1 MSHSTTTSSA
11 KKQPDHSGLPAAL
24 LNASGL
30 RSSWRKLSYCW
41 HDPDAPADVAAA
53 HRFRQFRALLQQM
66 PVSAFDCMVCSLIYA
81 WIFWADA
88 TPGLLIG
95 WCAAVWAS
103 SGAGLIIWQ
112 RHKAETNHQACA
124 RAVRLLTAS
133 VAISGL
139 LFAVMLAY
147 LFGRTNITGQILV
160 TAFFATAIPH
170 GAFHTARWPWAG
182 ALWGSAM
189 CVGGTFT
196 LLLLYGTTY
205 LYLAVLLSLYGIS
218 VVASVLITSRLFVKS
233 LIAESEVERQ
243 KQVIGLLLND
253 FEDDASD
260 WLWETDEQGRLR
272 HISTRL
278 ASTLD
283 TSVATLHAQPMSIAL
298 LGRKGSA
305 DAEGRQAFS
314 QLEHAFA
321 SATTFRDI
329 VVPIEQA
336 GEIGWWSLSGK
347 PLTDAAGTIT
357 GWRGVGTDITAERRR
372 QKAERDL
379 LASREAAARLAG
391 ELDTA
396 RRIQMGLL
404 PDLATSFAGETRF
417 SIAAILEPA
426 REVGGDYYECFR
438 LDERRICFAVADV
451 SGKGVPASLFMAM
464 TKALA
469 ASMARLSKD
478 LGEAVRDVAN
488 ELDRNNPE
496 MLFVTAFIAVLDIVS
511 GELSF
516 VSAGHDAPV
525 LLRHGMLSRI
535 DLGEALGPPMCGVPD
550 YPFRAV
556 TRQLEAGDT
565 LYLFTDGVT
574 EATDGQDFFGTE
586 RLLHSLAAQPAQSP
600 VAACA
605 DALRVSVRSFE
616 ANHLPADDLTIL
628 VLRWHGGAGG

>member
-1 MSHSTTTSSA
+1 ML
-11 KKQPDHSGLPAAL
+11 K
-24 LNASGL
+24 ASGL
-30 RSSWRKLSYCW
+30 AITWRKLSYCW
-41 HDPDAPADVAAA
+41 CDPDAPADVAAA
-53 HRFRQFRALLQQM
+53 HHFRQFRALLQQM
-66 PVSAFDCMVCSLIYA
+66 PVSAFDCIVCSVIYA
-81 WIFWADA
+81 WIFWQDA

-103 SGAGLIIWQ
+103 SSAGLFIWQ
-112 RHKAETNHQACA
+112 RYKAETDHQTCA
-124 RAVRLLTAS
+124 RAVRLLTTS
-133 VAISGL
+133 VALSGF

-147 LFGRTNITGQILV
+147 LFGRTDMTGQILI
-160 TAFFATAIPH
+160 TAFFAATIPH

-182 ALWGSAM
+182 CLWGIAM
-189 CVGGTFT
+189 CAGGALTM
-196 LLLLYGTTY
+196 LLLYGITY
-205 LYLAVLLSLYGIS
+205 AYLALLLVLYGIS

-272 HISTRL
+272 HISNRL
-278 ASTLD
+278 A
-283 TSVATLHAQPMSIAL
+283 ATLGTPVAALHEQPMAITL
-298 LGRKGSA
+298 LGRKGKA
-305 DAEGRQAFS
+305 EAEGRQAFA
-314 QLEHAFA
+314 QLEEAFA
-321 SATTFRDI
+321 TAQAFRDI
-329 VVPIEQA
+329 VVPIER
-336 GEIGWWSLSGK
+336 GEEIGWWSLSGK
-347 PLTDAAGTIT
+347 PLSNEAGAIT
-357 GWRGVGTDITAERRR
+357 GWRGVGTDISAERQR

-379 LASREAAARLAG
+379 LKTREAAARLAG

-469 ASMARLSKD
+469 ASMTRLSTD
-478 LGEAVRDVAN
+478 LGDAVREVAN

-496 MLFVTAFIAVLDIVS
+496 MLFVTAFIAVLDIIS
-511 GELSF
+511 GELRF

-525 LLRHGMLSRI
+525 LLRDGTLSRI
-535 DLGEALGPPMCGVPD
+535 DLGDALGPPMCGVPD
-550 YPFRAV
+550 YPFRST
-556 TRQLEAGDT
+556 TRQLQPGDT
-565 LYLFTDGVT
+565 LCLYTDGVT
-574 EATDGQDFFGTE
+574 EATDGQSFFGTE
-586 RLLHSLAAQPAQSP
+586 RLLHSLAAQSAQAP

-605 DALRVSVRSFE
+605 DALRISVRSFE
-616 ANHLPADDLTIL
+616 ATHLPADDLTIL
-628 VLRWHGGAGG
+628 VLRWHGGANN

>member
-1 MSHSTTTSSA
+1 MPSA
-11 KKQPDHSGLPAAL
+11 EKLLNPSGRLAAL

-30 RSSWRKLSYCW
+30 MSSWRKLSYCW
-41 HDPDAPADVAAA
+41 RDPDAPADVVAA
-53 HRFRQFRALLQQM
+53 HRFRQHRALLQQM
-66 PVSAFDCMVCSLIYA
+66 PVTAFDCMVCSVIYA
-81 WIFWADA
+81 WIFWQDA
-88 TPGLLIG
+88 TPGLLLG

-103 SGAGLIIWQ
+103 SGSSLFVWQ
-112 RHKAETNHQACA
+112 RSKSATNYQACA

-133 VAISGL
+133 IGLSGL

-147 LFGRTNITGQILV
+147 LFGHTNMTGQILL
-160 TAFFATAIPH
+160 TAFFASAIPH

-182 ALWGSAM
+182 SLWGIAM
-189 CVGGTFT
+189 CLGGALT
-196 LLLLYGTTY
+196 LLVLYGISY
-205 LYLAVLLSLYGIS
+205 AYLALLLVLYGIS

-260 WLWETDEQGRLR
+260 WLWETDDRGRLR
-272 HISTRL
+272 HISNRL
-278 ASTLD
+278 ADTLGMP
-283 TSVATLHAQPMSIAL
+283 VAALHEQPMSITL
-298 LGRKGSA
+298 LGRKGTAES
-305 DAEGRQAFS
+305 EGRQAFA
-314 QLEHAFA
+314 QLEGAFGA
-321 SATTFRDI
+321 ARAFRDI
-329 VVPIEQA
+329 VVPIELA
-336 GEIGWWSLSGK
+336 GELGWWSLSGK

-357 GWRGVGTDITAERRR
+357 GWRGVGSDITAERRR

-379 LASREAAARLAG
+379 LATREAAARLAG
-391 ELDTA
+391 ELDAA

-404 PDLATSFAGETRF
+404 PDLATSFADETRF

-478 LGEAVRDVAN
+478 LGEAVREVAN

-525 LLRHGMLSRI
+525 LLRQGSLSRI
-535 DLGEALGPPMCGVPD
+535 DLGEALGPPMCGIPD

-556 TRQLEAGDT
+556 NRQLEPGDT
-565 LYLFTDGVT
+565 LCLFTDGVT
-574 EATDGQDFFGTE
+574 EATDGQGFFGTE
-586 RLLHSLAAQPAQSP
+586 RLLHSLAAQSAQAP
-600 VAACA
+600 VATCA
-605 DALRVSVRSFE
+605 EALRISVRSFE
-616 ANHLPADDLTIL
+616 ATHLPVDDLTIL
-628 VLRWHGGAGG
+628 VLRWHGCTSN

>member
-1 MSHSTTTSSA
+1 MPHSNASA
-11 KKQPDHSGLPAAL
+11 SPGKRPNTAGPFAAL

-30 RSSWRKLSYCW
+30 ATTWRKLSYCW
-41 HDPDAPADVAAA
+41 HDPDAPADVTTT

-81 WIFWADA
+81 WIFWQDA

-103 SGAGLIIWQ
+103 SGASLFVWH
-112 RHKAETNHQACA
+112 RYKSETNYLTCA

-147 LFGRTNITGQILV
+147 LFGRTDITGQILV

-182 ALWGSAM
+182 SLWGIAM
-189 CVGGTFT
+189 CLGGALT
-196 LLLLYGTTY
+196 LLALYGISY
-205 LYLAVLLSLYGIS
+205 AYLALLLALYGIS

-243 KQVIGLLLND
+243 KQVIGLLLSN

-260 WLWETDEQGRLR
+260 WLWETDDRGRLR
-272 HISTRL
+272 HISSRL
-278 ASTLD
+278 ADTLGMP
-283 TSVATLHAQPMSIAL
+283 VAALHSQPMSITL
-298 LGRKGSA
+298 LGRKGTA
-305 DAEGRQAFS
+305 DSEGRQAFAR
-314 QLEHAFA
+314 LEEAFGA
-321 SATTFRDI
+321 ARAFRDI
-329 VVPIEQA
+329 VAPIEQA
-336 GEIGWWSLSGK
+336 GEVAWWSLSGK

-357 GWRGVGTDITAERRR
+357 GWRGVGSDITAERRR
-372 QKAERDL
+372 QKAECDL
-379 LASREAAARLAG
+379 QATREAAARLAG
-391 ELDTA
+391 ELDAA

-469 ASMARLSKD
+469 ASMARLSKN
-478 LGEAVRDVAN
+478 LGDAVQEVAN

-525 LLRHGMLSRI
+525 LLRHGTLSRI

-556 TRQLEAGDT
+556 KRQLEPGDT
-565 LYLFTDGVT
+565 LCLFTDGVT
-574 EATDGQDFFGTE
+574 EATDGQSFFGTE
-586 RLLHSLAAQPAQSP
+586 RLLQSLATQSAKAP
-600 VAACA
+600 VATCA
-605 DALRVSVRSFE
+605 DALRISVRSFE
-616 ANHLPADDLTIL
+616 ASHLPVDDLTIL
-628 VLRWHGGAGG
+628 VLRWHGGSSR

>member
-1 MSHSTTTSSA
+1 MPHSNATPSA
-11 KKQPDHSGLPAAL
+11 EKLSDHSGLLTAL
-24 LNASGL
+24 LSASGL
-30 RSSWRKLSYCW
+30 MSSWRKLSFCW
-41 HDPDAPADVAAA
+41 RDPDAPADVAAT

-66 PVSAFDCMVCSLIYA
+66 PVTAFDCMVCSVIDA
-81 WIFWADA
+81 AIFWQDS
-88 TPGLLIG
+88 TPGLLLG

-103 SGAGLIIWQ
+103 SGVSLLVWQ
-112 RHKAETNHQACA
+112 RYKSATNLQACA

-133 VAISGL
+133 IALSGL

-147 LFGRTNITGQILV
+147 LFGRTDMTGQILL
-160 TAFFATAIPH
+160 TAFFAATIAH

-182 ALWGSAM
+182 SLWSLAM
-189 CVGGTFT
+189 CGGGALTM
-196 LLLLYGTTY
+196 LILYGMTY
-205 LYLAVLLSLYGIS
+205 AYLVVLLALYGIS

-233 LIAESEVERQ
+233 LIAESEVARQ
-243 KQVIGLLLND
+243 KEVIGLLLND

-260 WLWETDEQGRLR
+260 WLWETDDQGRLR

-278 ASTLD
+278 ASTLGMP
-283 TSVATLHAQPMSIAL
+283 VAALHGQPMSIAL
-298 LGRKGSA
+298 IGRKGSA
-305 DAEGRQAFS
+305 DAEGRQAFT
-314 QLEHAFA
+314 QLEDALG
-321 SATTFRDI
+321 SATPFRDI
-329 VVPIEQA
+329 VVPIEQS
-336 GEIGWWSLSGK
+336 GEVAWWSLSGK
-347 PLTDAAGTIT
+347 PLTDAAGTLT
-357 GWRGVGTDITAERRR
+357 GWRGVGSDITAERRR

-379 LASREAAARLAG
+379 LTSREAAARLAG

-511 GELSF
+511 GELNF

-525 LLRHGMLSRI
+525 LLRHGELSRI

-550 YPFRAV
+550 YPFRTV
-556 TRQLEAGDT
+556 TRQLEPGDT
-565 LYLFTDGVT
+565 LCLFTDGVT
-574 EATDGQDFFGTE
+574 EATDGQSFFGTE
-586 RLLHSLAAQPAQSP
+586 RLLHSLATQSAQAP
-600 VAACA
+600 VATCA
-605 DALRVSVRSFE
+605 EALRISVRSFE
-616 ANHLPADDLTIL
+616 AAQLPVDDLTIL
-628 VLRWHGGAGG
+628 VLRWHGCTSN

>member
-1 MSHSTTTSSA
+1 MINCPTQT
-11 KKQPDHSGLPAAL
+11 PRLAAL

-30 RSSWRKLSYCW
+30 ICCWR
-41 HDPDAPADVAAA
+41 DPDAPADVAAT

-66 PVSAFDCMVCSLIYA
+66 PVTAFDCMVCSVIDA
-81 WIFWADA
+81 AIFWQDS
-88 TPGLLIG
+88 TPGLLLG

-103 SGAGLIIWQ
+103 SGVSLLIWQ
-112 RHKAETNHQACA
+112 RYKSETNLQACA

-133 VAISGL
+133 IALSGL

-147 LFGRTNITGQILV
+147 MFGRTDITGQILL
-160 TAFFATAIPH
+160 TAFFAATIAH

-182 ALWGSAM
+182 GLWSLSMCGGGALTM
-189 CVGGTFT
+189 
-196 LLLLYGTTY
+196 LILYGMTY
-205 LYLAVLLSLYGIS
+205 AYLAILLALYGIS

-243 KQVIGLLLND
+243 REVIGLLLND
-253 FEDDASD
+253 FEDNASD
-260 WLWETDEQGRLR
+260 WLWETDDRGRLR

-278 ASTLD
+278 ANALGIP
-283 TSVATLHAQPMSIAL
+283 VAALHAQPLLIAL
-298 LGRKGSA
+298 LGRKGAA
-305 DAEGRQAFS
+305 DTEGRQAFT
-314 QLEHAFA
+314 QLEDAFGA
-321 SATTFRDI
+321 ATTFRDI

-336 GEIGWWSLSGK
+336 GEVTWWSLSGK

-357 GWRGVGTDITAERRR
+357 GWRGVGSEITAERRR
-372 QKAERDL
+372 QKVERDL
-379 LASREAAARLAG
+379 LTTREAAARLAG

-404 PDLATSFAGETRF
+404 PDLASSFAGETRF

-511 GELSF
+511 GELNF

-525 LLRHGMLSRI
+525 LLRHGALSRI

-550 YPFRAV
+550 YPFLAV
-556 TRQLEAGDT
+556 TRQLEPGDM
-565 LYLFTDGVT
+565 LCLFTDGVT
-574 EATDGQDFFGTE
+574 EATDGKSFFGTE
-586 RLLHSLAAQPAQSP
+586 RLLQSLATQSAQAA
-600 VAACA
+600 VATCA
-605 DALRVSVRSFE
+605 EALRISVRSFE
-616 ANHLPADDLTIL
+616 ATQLPVDDLTIL
-628 VLRWHGGAGG
+628 VLRWHGGTSLEKQTHYR